1 MDVDCDGSGRCGNS
15 PDQKSETRWPDLVQ
29 SYSDIAGSHVD
40 DLDANNV
47 PYVVF
52 GNEGTVPGYT
62 TFDPTT
68 YGIQPL
74 SVMAV
79 VCGDQMVCL
88 PLLINMA
95 VLTGSRS
102 MVFGVTPT
110 VSMLPTCLSMVSLT
124 RVLRRRWQTS
134 YWGNEHLPHQG
145 LLRR

>member
-15 PDQKSETRWPDLVQ
+15 ADQKSETRWQSFVQ

-52 GNEGTVPGYT
+52 GNVGSAPDYT
-62 TFDPTT
+62 TFDPRAHNV
-68 YGIQPL
+68 QPL

-79 VCGDQMVCL
+79 VCGDQMACL
-88 PLLINMA
+88 PRLINMA

-102 MVFGVTPT
+102 MVSGVTPT
-110 VSMLPTCLSMVSLT
+110 VSILPTCLLTVPLT

-134 YWGNEHLPHQG
+134 HRGSEYLPRQG

>member
-1 MDVDCDGSGRCGNS
+1 MDVDCDGSGRCGDS

-47 PYVVF
+47 SYVVF
-52 GNEGTVPGYT
+52 GNEGSAPDYT
-62 TFDPTT
+62 TFDPTSK
-68 YGIQPL
+68 GVQPL

-88 PLLINMA
+88 PPLINMA

-102 MVFGVTPT
+102 MVSGAIPT
-110 VSMLPTCLSMVSLT
+110 VSMLSIWLSKVSLT

-134 YWGNEHLPHQG
+134 HRGSEHLPRQG